1 MLIGYAR
8 VSTGDQS
15 LALQIDAY
23 WKKQDANGFFRTRLA
38 GLSILDR
45 ISIRHLIS
53 LGLGDALVVWRLDRL
68 SRSLRY
74 LIETATLLESQGV
87 AEKPARID

>member
-15 LALQIDAY
+15 LKLQIDALDEAGCERFY
-23 WKKQDANGFFRTRLA
+23 RTRLA

-45 ISIRHLIS
+45 ISIRQLIS
-53 LGLGDALVVWRLDRL
+53 LAL
-68 SRSLRY
+68 
-74 LIETATLLESQGV
+74 AT
-87 AEKPARID
+87 PW